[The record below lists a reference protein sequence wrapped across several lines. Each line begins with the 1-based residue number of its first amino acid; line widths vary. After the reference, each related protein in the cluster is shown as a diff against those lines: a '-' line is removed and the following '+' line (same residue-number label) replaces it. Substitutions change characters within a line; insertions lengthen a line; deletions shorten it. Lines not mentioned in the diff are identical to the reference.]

1 MHHYHHILVPIDFS
15 ETSELAAAQAAY
27 IARCFDSRMTLLHV
41 VEHYPEHLPHYRM
54 SEEDLDPE
62 QFLSNRARKD
72 LQALAERIDFG
83 DGRLDVI
90 LSTRS
95 AKSEIVKYVE
105 GHEVDLI
112 ILGARGRHGL
122 AELLGGSTATGV
134 VRASPC
140 DVLTV
145 VRRAGQ

>member
-1 MHHYHHILVPIDFS
+1 VHHYHHILVPIDFS
-15 ETSELAAAQAAY
+15 EPSELAAAQAAY
-27 IARCFDSRMTLLHV
+27 IARCFNSRMTLLHV

-54 SEEDLDPE
+54 SEEDMDPE
-62 QFLSNRARKD
+62 HFLTNRARKD
-72 LQALAERIDFG
+72 LEALAEGLEFEDC
-83 DGRLDVI
+83 RLDVI

-105 GHEVDLI
+105 GHKVDLV

-122 AELLGGSTATGV
+122 VELLGGSTATGV
-134 VRASPC
+134 VRASRC

-145 VRRAGQ
+145 VHHIG